1 MTLRI
6 ALPRA
11 AAAAV
16 DTAGGLPEGVEA
28 AWYTDLEG
36 DGAGAL
42 AGAEV
47 LWLERLRT
55 ADIEAAVRAGD
66 RLRWIFYLGAGV
78 DRMPFALL
86 RERGLVLTNGSGLGA
101 ATVADHALAMV
112 LAAARGL
119 PARVR
124 AQARGEWRVRQPPP
138 VELAGTRA
146 LVVGY
151 GQIGRAIGRRLRA
164 FDVAVTGVRRTPEPG
179 EEDVVG
185 PDAWRPLLG
194 HVDWVVLAAP
204 LTART
209 RHLVGAAELAA
220 MRPGAWLVNIARGG
234 LVDQPALEAALA
246 GGRIGGACLD
256 TTDPEPLPAGS
267 PLWSLP
273 NVLLTPHVAGHGRS
287 ARERAAALLL
297 DNLARHLAGRP
308 LRNLVDLDAGY

>member
-6 ALPRA
+6 ALPQA

-16 DTAGGLPEGVEA
+16 EAAGGLPDGVEA
-28 AWYTDLEG
+28 AWYTDLDE
-36 DGAGAL
+36 DTDAL

-47 LWLERLRT
+47 LWLERVRT
-55 ADIEAAVRAGD
+55 ADIEAAVRAGQ

-78 DRMPFALL
+78 ERMPFALL

-101 ATVADHALAMV
+101 ATVADHTLALV

-119 PARVR
+119 PGRVH
-124 AQARGEWRVRQPPP
+124 AQARAEWRTRQPPP
-138 VELAGTRA
+138 IELAGTRA

-151 GQIGRAIGRRLRA
+151 GQIGRAIGHRLRA
-164 FDVAVTGVRRTPEPG
+164 FDVAVTGVRRTPEVG
-179 EEDVVG
+179 ERDVVG
-185 PDAWRPLLG
+185 PDVWRPLLG
-194 HVDWVVLAAP
+194 DADWVVLAAP
-204 LTART
+204 LTPGT

-220 MRPGAWLVNIARGG
+220 MRSTAWLVNIARGG

-246 GGRIGGACLD
+246 EGRIGGACLD

-273 NVLLTPHVAGHGRS
+273 NALVTPHVAGHGRG
-287 ARERAAALLL
+287 ARERAALLL
-297 DNLARHLAGRP
+297 VDNLSRRLEGRP